1 MVFWLFLCYNT
12 FGGVIMRKYEI
23 MVPLLAIKKLLE
35 EGMTDKAIELINQ
48 FLEVEDPD
56 EEL

>member
-1 MVFWLFLCYNT
+1 
-12 FGGVIMRKYEI
+12 MRKYEI

-35 EGMTDKAIELINQ
+35 EGMADKAIELINQ
-48 FLEVEDPD
+48 FLEIEDPD